1 MNENKKVRTRFAP
14 SPTGYLHVGSART
27 ALFSYLFARHCGG
40 EFLLRIEDTDRARST
55 QASIDAIIQAMD
67 WLGLDYDEGP
77 IFQTQRFERYQ
88 TILDRMLDE
97 GQAYYCD
104 CSKERLEALRNEQMA
119 AKQKPR
125 YDGCCRHKKLSHTPG
140 VSVIRFANPT
150 DGAVAFTDLV
160 RGDITVEN
168 NQLDDL
174 VIARSDGVPTY
185 NFTVVVDDADMQ
197 ISHVI
202 RGDDHINNTPR
213 QINLF
218 RALGWAVP
226 EYAHVPSILG
236 GDGKRLSKRHGAVN
250 VMQYQ
255 DDGYLSAALV
265 NYLVRLGW
273 AHGDQEIFSVEQM
286 KDLFTLEAV
295 SKSPACFSD
304 EKLQWV
310 NQHYLKSME
319 VDELE
324 PLLAAQFSKLGVS
337 TESGP
342 ALSAIIEMQRER
354 CKDLVEMAQK
364 SRYFFEEVA
373 EYDEEAVKKQ
383 FKEKA
388 IAPLTALKVRLEN
401 LPDWNTDA
409 IGQAFD
415 ETLQEYEL
423 KLGKLAQPLRVAL
436 TGAGVS
442 PSIDVTLFYIGQH
455 RAVTRI
461 ENALR
466 YIEQRVASS

>member
-14 SPTGYLHVGSART
+14 SPTGYLHVGGART

-88 TILDRMLDE
+88 AVLDRMLDE
-97 GQAYYCD
+97 GLAYYCD
-104 CSKERLEALRNEQMA
+104 CSKERLDTLRNEQMA

-125 YDGCCRHKKLSHTPG
+125 YDGCCRYKKLSHTPG

-236 GDGKRLSKRHGAVN
+236 GDGKRLSKRHGAVS

-373 EYDEEAVKKQ
+373 EYDEKAVKKQ

-442 PSIDVTLFYIGQH
+442 PSIDATLFYIGQH

-466 YIEQRVASS
+466 FIEQRVTSS